1 MQDLLHYFQDSADH
15 AFLWVV
21 VGFLFF
27 EALVLFLMAR
37 RWADREIHIGRG
49 GVRIRGRNAQVNTGV
64 VGGDM
69 IQNNHDAGGKDADR
83 ISLGLVFNIAAS
95 LSSIAGLALAV
106 FLALQGP

>member
-1 MQDLLHYFQDSADH
+1 MQDLLHYFQDSANH

-37 RWADREIHIGRG
+37 RWDREIHIGRD
-49 GVRIRGRNAQVNTGV
+49 GVHIRSRNAQVNTGI

-69 IQNNHDAGGKDADR
+69 IQNNYDAGGKDEDR
-83 ISLGLVFNIAAS
+83 ISLGLVFNIAAG

-106 FLALQGP
+106 FLAW